1 MKTWTS
7 LSLTCAA
14 LTLAASAMTFSV
26 RAADSKDAPNPPGT
40 WKWTFETQ
48 SGQTIESSLK
58 LKLEGDQLSG
68 TFIGR
73 GGTETAIQDAKF
85 KQGEISFTVVRER
98 NGQKMTAKYSGK
110 IAGDTIKG
118 KIETE
123 RDGETRTR
131 DWEAKRETATTTATG
146 TWKWSFEI
154 PNGPTLEPSAKL
166 TQEGDKLTGVLIM
179 GDRERPI
186 SEGTLKGGEVSFK
199 VVSKR
204 DDKTV
209 TSNYHGKL
217 SGDTIKG
224 KWDSDWSGET
234 VTRDWE
240 AKRAKE

>member
-1 MKTWTS
+1 MKTPKS
-7 LSLTCAA
+7 LWLLCAA
-14 LTLAASAMTFSV
+14 LPFAALALTDGV
-26 RAADSKDAPNPPGT
+26 RAADSKDAPNPTGT
-40 WKWTFETQ
+40 WKWKFETQ

-58 LKLEGDQLSG
+58 LKLEGDKLSG
-68 TFIGR
+68 TFVGR
-73 GGTETAIQDAKF
+73 GGTETAIQDAKL
-85 KQGEISFTVVRER
+85 KQDEISFTVVRER
-98 NGQKMTAKYSGK
+98 NGQTMTAKYSGK
-110 IAGDTIKG
+110 IAGDAIKG

-123 RDGETRTR
+123 RDGQTRSR
-131 DWEAKRETATTTATG
+131 DWEAKRETATATG

-166 TQEGDKLTGVLIM
+166 TQDGDKLTGVLIM

-186 SEGTLKGGEVSFK
+186 SEGTIKGGEVSFK

-204 DDKTV
+204 DDRTV

-240 AKRAKE
+240 AKRARE

>member
-1 MKTWTS
+1 MKTPKS
-7 LSLTCAA
+7 LWLPCAA
-14 LTLAASAMTFSV
+14 LALAASAWTFSV
-26 RAADSKDAPNPPGT
+26 RAADGKDTLNPTGT

-48 SGQTIESSLK
+48 SGQTIESSIK

-68 TFIGR
+68 SFIGR

-85 KQGEISFTVVRER
+85 KEGEVSFTVVRER
-98 NGQKMTAKYSGK
+98 NGQKMTSKYSGK
-110 IAGDTIKG
+110 LAGDTIKG

-123 RDGETRTR
+123 RDGQTRSR
-131 DWEAKRETATTTATG
+131 DWEAKRETATATG

-154 PNGPTLEPSAKL
+154 PSGTTLESSAKL

-179 GDRERPI
+179 GERERPI
-186 SEGTLKGGEVSFK
+186 SEGTIKGGEVSFK

-204 DDKTV
+204 DDRTV
-209 TSNYHGKL
+209 TSKYNGKL

-224 KWDSDWSGET
+224 KWDSDWSGEA

-240 AKRAKE
+240 AKRSKE